1 MSYEII
7 NKNKELIIKIS
18 DAFNAVLAEEL
29 QTEFEKIKNENIE
42 HVVFDLEETSV
53 IASSGIRIIIFAEER
68 LSKNGNV
75 SIKNAKDIVLEV
87 IQLSGIDD
95 FVQVV

>member
-1 MSYEII
+1 MAYDITNEKKVITIEI
-7 NKNKELIIKIS
+7 S
-18 DAFNAVLAEEL
+18 GAFNALLAEEL
-29 QTEFEKIKNENIE
+29 QAELEKINNKDID
-42 HVVFDLEETSV
+42 HVIFDLEKTST

-87 IQLSGIDD
+87 IKLSGIDD
-95 FVQVV
+95 FVKIT